1 MHFHLPKPLHGWRE
15 FAGEVGI
22 IVVGVLIAL
31 GAEQVVESIH
41 GHQQVEQYRRAANRE
56 LAFNLAAFDYR
67 MAQSGCVNRRIAELN
82 EWRTEWQAGSGKPLL
97 YSIGRPSIIT
107 MRVSVRNSAPA
118 DVLTRIPID
127 DRAAIAAF
135 YDMLDNN
142 EQQIRDEREAW
153 RSLGAFNHATGLTH
167 EDLMRLDELIYRV
180 GSINHVLEQN
190 MRQLHNGAQRLAI
203 RADFGPDR
211 DQVSRIDP
219 SFCRPILTS

>member
-15 FAGEVGI
+15 FVGEVGI
-22 IVVGVLIAL
+22 IVIGVLIAL
-31 GAEQVVESIH
+31 GAEQLVENIH
-41 GHQQVEQYRRAANRE
+41 GNEQVEQYRHAATRE

-67 MAQSGCVNRRIAELN
+67 MAQSSCVDRRIAELN
-82 EWRTEWQAGSGKPLL
+82 QWRAEWQRGKGKPLVNE
-97 YSIGRPSIIT
+97 IGRPSIIT

-127 DRAAIAAF
+127 ERGSIAAF
-135 YDMLDNN
+135 YDTLDNN

-180 GSINHVLEQN
+180 ASINRVLRQN
-190 MRQLHNGAQRLAI
+190 ISQLHREGTQLRI
-203 RADFGPDR
+203 RPDFGHDSVTPP
-211 DQVSRIDP
+211 DP
-219 SFCRPILTS
+219 SFCRSILAT